1 MATLNVTSAAD
12 SGTGSLREAIAS
24 ANSGDTIVFDS
35 SLAGKTITLTS
46 GQIDLKVGS
55 NLTIDGSGAAGVT
68 ISGNNASRIF
78 YLNSTSVNPTSL
90 TVKNITLANAY
101 TSERGGAIA
110 TTHQG
115 ILTLENTNFLNNTAD
130 KGGGAIFSAYE
141 GKLSVTG
148 SKFDGNIA
156 TAANDERGAGA
167 IAFWGPDA
175 ITVKDS
181 EFTNNKG
188 INGAAINSLNGKL
201 TIENSKFLNNDTTAA
216 FYDTG
221 KQNPFLRGFGGAI
234 YTDRASTSSDATS
247 GTIKIINSVF
257 EGNQGKGEG
266 GAAYLYTGKQDSV
279 IIEGS
284 TFKDNNV
291 AALPNGGNGG
301 SGGAIVQ
308 MSNDVNKGFTV
319 TNSNFINNTAAK
331 NGGGI
336 WAMNAP
342 TTITN
347 STFSGNRG
355 ESLNYDGNGGALS
368 LYNQKATITNSTFA
382 ENYAGWVGGAIAANT
397 DLDVKNSIFY
407 QNVAQNG
414 NNGWGIQQNTSR
426 VMNDLGGNIQFGA
439 DKNQATAN
447 ILLADPKLGALQQVN
462 NQWVRPLLA
471 GSAAIDAGVV
481 GAPNTD
487 QTGNVRQD
495 GNFDGIVTPD
505 SGAFEAPGTPLPE
518 IEVYDGSTSILDNT
532 TTALNLGNVV
542 VGTPI
547 TKAFTIKNSG
557 TADLTLSNPQLPT
570 GFSLVGN
577 LANTIASGQQATLQ
591 IQVDAATA
599 GDYSGEISFTT
610 NDSDENPF
618 NFAIAAKVTATPEPE
633 IQIFDGTTEI
643 LDNTTMPLD
652 FGIATVGGTLSKT
665 LTIKNSGTADLNL
678 TNPLNL
684 PAGFSLVGNLPSA
697 IAAGQQAN
705 ITLNIDTA
713 TAGAYNGE
721 FSLTNNDSDESTFNF
736 AVAATVSA
744 TPVNQQPI
752 LNQAIADQTA
762 IVGTPFSLDLKPY
775 FSDPDNDPLT
785 YSATNLP
792 NGLSLDANTG
802 ILSGNITAAGL
813 SQISITA
820 DDGKGSQI
828 SDQFDLTTNPAT
840 TPIGNPSNPS
850 GGNPVTKDPGFKHL
864 GNYIFQLQGD
874 ASQLQFN
881 LKANTSKAVNEIGV
895 FLVDNDSGS
904 INNIAPQENGYLQAA
919 LDRSQVVFSTLA
931 NNQFSEMNFSR
942 QLGFGADSRLSFFLV
957 QNGSIDTAKSQLA
970 AGKMPGNIF
979 FATAGYLQNN
989 AMGNNTFSFS
999 WEDGMGNT
1007 MDFQD
1012 LQMEVALTKNPPPM
1026 GMGSNLELIDLRNHN
1041 GLLPA
1046 NFTVNSDA
1054 AYDNSFGFYAV
1065 DNENGTINGLNPG
1078 DVGYAEA
1085 AVANRID
1092 PATGMPGGKILAPFL
1107 IANGSAEQFLSQNPK
1122 NQAADSPM
1130 AYFAFLGA
1138 NPDQK
1143 DHVRLLGDNTIGFE
1157 DWYGGG
1163 DQDFNDMVVKVNF
1176 A

>member
-1 MATLNVTSAAD
+1 MATLNVTSLAD
-12 SGTGSLREAIAS
+12 SGAGSLRNAIKS
-24 ANSGDTIVFDS
+24 ANSGDTITFDGN
-35 SLAGKTITLTS
+35 LAGQTITLTS
-46 GQIDLKVGS
+46 GQIELAVSS
-55 NLTIDGSGAAGVT
+55 NLTIDGSGAADLT

-78 YLNSTSVNPTSL
+78 HLNSTSVNPTSL
-90 TVKNITLANAY
+90 TVKNLTLANAY
-101 TSERGGAIA
+101 TSDRGGAIR

-115 ILTLENTNFLNNTAD
+115 ILTIENTNFVNNTAD
-130 KGGGAIFSAYE
+130 EGGGAIFSAFE

-148 SKFDGNIA
+148 SKFEGNVA

-167 IAFWGPDA
+167 IAFWGPDT

-181 EFTNNKG
+181 EFINNKG

-221 KQNPFLRGFGGAI
+221 NPRPFLRGFGGAI

-257 EGNQGKGEG
+257 EGNKGKGEG

-279 IIEGS
+279 VIEGS
-284 TFKDNNV
+284 TFKDNNI
-291 AALPNGGNGG
+291 AALPNGGNRG

-308 MSNDVNKGFTV
+308 MSNDVNQGFTV
-319 TNSNFINNTAAK
+319 TNSSFINNTAAN

-355 ESLNYDGNGGALS
+355 ESLTYSGNGGALS
-368 LYNQKATITNSTFA
+368 LYYQPATITNSTFA
-382 ENYAGWVGGAIAANT
+382 ENYAGWVGGAILASEGT
-397 DLDVKNSIFY
+397 KVTNSIFY
-407 QNVAQNG
+407 NNTAQNG
-414 NNGWGIQQNTSR
+414 NNGWGIQQNTNR
-426 VMNDLGGNIQFGA
+426 EFTDGGGNIQFGA
-439 DKNQATAN
+439 DSDKATTN
-447 ILLADPKLGALQQVN
+447 ILIADPKLGALQQVN

-471 GSAAIDAGVV
+471 GSPAIDGGVA
-481 GAPNTD
+481 GAPGTD

-495 GNFDGIVTPD
+495 GDFDGTVTPD

-518 IEVYDGSTSILDNT
+518 IEVFDGGTSIVDNT
-532 TTALNLGNVV
+532 TTAINLGSAVV
-542 VGTPI
+542 DTPI
-547 TKAFTIKNSG
+547 TKAFTIKNLG
-557 TADLTLSNPQLPT
+557 TADLNLSNLQLPT

-577 LANTIASGQQATLQ
+577 LANTIAQGQQATLQ

-610 NDSDENPF
+610 NDSDESPF

-643 LDNTTMPLD
+643 LDGTTTPLD
-652 FGIATVGGTLSKT
+652 FGTATVGETLSKT
-665 LTIKNSGTADLNL
+665 LTVKNIGTADLNL

-684 PAGFSLVGNLPSA
+684 PAGFSVAGNLPGGA

-705 ITLNIDTA
+705 ITLNVDTT
-713 TAGAYNGE
+713 TAGTYNGE
-721 FSLTNNDSDESTFNF
+721 FSLTNNDTDEGPFNF
-736 AVAATVSA
+736 AVSATVSA

-752 LNQAIADQTA
+752 LDRAIADQTA
-762 IVGTPFSLDLKPY
+762 IIGTPFSLDLKPN
-775 FSDPDNDPLT
+775 FSDPDNDTLT
-785 YSATNLP
+785 YAATNLP
-792 NGLSLDANTG
+792 DGLNLDPNTG
-802 ILSGNITAAGL
+802 ILSGNLTTAGL
-813 SQISITA
+813 SQITVTA
-820 DDGKGSQI
+820 DDGNGNQI
-828 SDQFDLTTNPAT
+828 SDQFDLTANPGATPINNPGGGDPIAKNPA
-840 TPIGNPSNPS
+840 
-850 GGNPVTKDPGFKHL
+850 FKHL
-864 GNYIFQLQGD
+864 GNNIFHLQGD
-874 ASQLQFN
+874 AGQLQFG
-881 LKANTSKAVNEIGV
+881 LKTNTSKAVHEIGV

-904 INNIAPQENGYLQAA
+904 INGITPQQNGYLQAA

-931 NNQFSEMNFSR
+931 NNQLSEMNFSR
-942 QLGFGADSRLSFFLV
+942 QLGFGADSRLGFFLV
-957 QNGSIDTAKSQLA
+957 QNSSIDVVKSQVA
-970 AGKMPGNIF
+970 TGQSPNNIF
-979 FATAGYLQNN
+979 FASAGYLQTDAAGNN
-989 AMGNNTFSFS
+989 AFTLN
-999 WEDGMGNT
+999 WEDGMGNAI
-1007 MDFQD
+1007 DFQD
-1012 LQMEVALTKNPPPM
+1012 IQMDVALSNNPPVI
-1026 GMGSNLELIDLRNHN
+1026 GTGSDLELFDLRNQD

-1065 DNENGTINGLNPG
+1065 ENESGTINGLNPG
-1078 DVGYAEA
+1078 DAGYAEA

-1092 PATGMPGGKILAPFL
+1092 PATGMPGGQILAPFL
-1107 IANGSAEQFLSQNPK
+1107 IANGSAEQFLSQNPQ

-1138 NPDQK
+1138 NPDKK

-1157 DWYGGG
+1157 DYYGGG
-1163 DQDFNDMVVKVNF
+1163 DQDFNDMVVKVDF